1 MTDARN
7 ARKGMMKS
15 LICGGMT
22 TMQISKE
29 TTKEMR
35 RLSEVSKNER
45 EARPKSWLLE
55 VRNIIVT
62 Q

>member
-7 ARKGMMKS
+7 ARKGMTKN

-35 RLSEVSKNER
+35 RLSEVSNNER
-45 EARPKSWLLE
+45 RVRPKS
-55 VRNIIVT
+55 
-62 Q
+62 